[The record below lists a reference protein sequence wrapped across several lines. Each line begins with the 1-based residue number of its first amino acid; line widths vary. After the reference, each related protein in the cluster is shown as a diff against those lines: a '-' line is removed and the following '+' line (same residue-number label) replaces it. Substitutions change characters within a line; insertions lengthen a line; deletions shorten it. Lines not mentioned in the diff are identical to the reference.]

1 MPIQTLDSLLEE
13 ELKDLYDAEK
23 RLVKALPKMAKAA
36 GDDELKTA
44 FQNHLSQT
52 RSQVERLDEVFAL
65 LELKPKSKPCE
76 GMKGLISEGE
86 EAMEEDAAAPI
97 SDVMLITAAQ
107 KVEHYEISAYGTL
120 KAIAEQ
126 MGEDG
131 VVRLLDKTLAEEE
144 EADQKLTEICQR
156 LLGEARQSE
165 EEEAA

>member
-36 GDDELKTA
+36 ADDELKTA

-52 RSQVERLDEVFAL
+52 RDQVERLDEVFAL

-86 EAMEEDAAAPI
+86 ESMEEDAAAPI
-97 SDVMLITAAQ
+97 ADLMLIAAAQ

-126 MGEDG
+126 MGEDR

-144 EADQKLTEICQR
+144 QADQKLTEICQR
-156 LLGEARQSE
+156 LLGEANQSE